1 MTILGW
7 RFTPQL
13 WSTIAATAGIVI
25 FIQLGNWQLSRAD
38 EKESRQERLDLLSG
52 EPAVAV
58 PDIPVRIED
67 FQYRQVEARGE
78 YVPVHTIY
86 LDNKI
91 FKGMAGYQVITPLR
105 IGKSSMHV
113 LVNRG
118 WAPANQDRS
127 KLPEVPAPNGEVVVS
142 GLATIASQKTL
153 ELSVEVVSG
162 KVWENLDLERY
173 RRATGLMLQPVM
185 ILQKDDVKDGLVRQ
199 WVRPDSGAAKNLGYA
214 FQWFA
219 MALAV
224 LIIYLVLSVKRN
236 RPKEK

>member
-7 RFTPQL
+7 QFTPKL
-13 WSTIAATAGIVI
+13 WSTIATTVGIVI

-38 EKESRQERLDLLSG
+38 EKESRQERLDLLSK

-58 PDIPVRIED
+58 PDNPVRIED
-67 FQYRQVEARGE
+67 FQYRQVDARGE
-78 YVPVHTIY
+78 YVPTHTIY

-91 FKGMAGYQVITPLR
+91 FQGMAGYQIITPLR
-105 IGKSSMHV
+105 IGKSAMHV

-118 WAPANQDRS
+118 WAPANRDRS
-127 KLPEVPAPNGEVVVS
+127 ILPEVPAPNGEVVVS

-153 ELSVEVVSG
+153 ELSADVVAG
-162 KVWENLDLERY
+162 KVWGNLDIERY

-185 ILQKDDVKDGLVRQ
+185 ILQQDDVKDGLVRQ
-199 WVRPDSGAAKNLGYA
+199 WARPDSGAAKNLGYA
-214 FQWFA
+214 LQWFA